1 MGNLWFLEFLYIVIL
16 QSLSHYYYTI
26 LMKNLPKTN
35 TRVSRN
41 GVVIAF
47 QDFELICSLPFL
59 FSCNQP
65 ITAIVVTPV
74 STFQRHQSITY
85 KLTELIM
92 LLIWC
97 WMCLMQATCFFLRQ
111 PANIWFKFSM
121 PKDGFLGNYFPLQCC
136 WCLIQYLSNV
146 LVRR

>member
-1 MGNLWFLEFLYIVIL
+1 MVLEFSYIVIL

-26 LMKNLPKTN
+26 LMKNFPKTN

-41 GVVIAF
+41 GVVIAL
-47 QDFELICSLPFL
+47 QDFELICSLLVFFFF
-59 FSCNQP
+59 FSCNQL
-65 ITAIVVTPV
+65 ITAIVATPV

-92 LLIWC
+92 LLIWF
-97 WMCLMQATCFFLRQ
+97 WMCLLQSTCSFFRQ

-121 PKDGFLGNYFPLQCC
+121 LKDGFLGNYFPLQCH
-136 WCLIQYLSNV
+136 WYLIQYLSNV
-146 LVRR
+146 FVRR